1 MEVDLFT
8 RMSLLFDTVSSAEPS
23 AGVSSVDVFF
33 DCSKRRVEE
42 ESLVMSVVVERRNGK
57 SLFVGGIWG
66 IGLFASDCLASVH

>member
-8 RMSLLFDTVSSAEPS
+8 WMSLLSDTVSSAEP
-23 AGVSSVDVFF
+23 SVDVFF

-42 ESLVMSVVVERRNGK
+42 ESLVMSVVVERRNDK
-57 SLFVGGIWG
+57 RLFVGGIWG